1 VIIILLTLAIGLML
15 TLMMLPFGYMAP
27 EWILLINIYWAI
39 ALPSNTKMLL
49 VFVSGFLVDIVLGH
63 PLGIS
68 SLSYVIFIYIILSLY
83 NSLRYMTVPQQMIML
98 FFLLMVKQH
107 FFIWTFYMFG
117 LDINY
122 QTLIIGSFSTAALWP
137 LIYFSLRYARR
148 KWVVNE
154 GI

>member
-1 VIIILLTLAIGLML
+1 MLIILLTLFLGLML
-15 TLMMLPFGYMAP
+15 TIMMLPLGYIAP
-27 EWILLINIYWAI
+27 EWILLINIYWAV

-49 VFVSGFLVDIVLGH
+49 AFVSGFFVDIVLGH

-68 SLSYVIFIYIILSLY
+68 SLSFVIFIYIILSLY
-83 NSLRYMTVPQQMIML
+83 NSLRYMTVPQQMIVL
-98 FFLLMVKQH
+98 FILLIVKQH

-117 LDINY
+117 LDIDY
-122 QTLIIGSFSTAALWP
+122 QTLIISSFVTAALWP

-154 GI
+154 G

>member
-1 VIIILLTLAIGLML
+1 ML
-15 TLMMLPFGYMAP
+15 TLMMLPLGYIAP

-49 VFVSGFLVDIVLGH
+49 AFVSGFFVDIVLGQ

-83 NSLRYMTVPQQMIML
+83 NSLRYMTVPQQMIVI
-98 FFLLMVKQH
+98 FLLLIVKQH
-107 FFIWTFYMFG
+107 FYIWTFYMFG
-117 LDINY
+117 LNIDY
-122 QTLIIGSFSTAALWP
+122 LTLIISTLTTAVLWP
-137 LIYFSLRYARR
+137 FIYFSLRFARR

-154 GI
+154 G

>member
-1 VIIILLTLAIGLML
+1 ML
-15 TLMMLPFGYMAP
+15 TLMMLPLGYIAP

-49 VFVSGFLVDIVLGH
+49 AFVSGFFVDIVLGQ

-98 FFLLMVKQH
+98 FLLLVVKQH

-117 LDINY
+117 LNIDY
-122 QTLIIGSFSTAALWP
+122 QTLILSSLTTAVLWP
-137 LIYFSLRYARR
+137 FDLFLIKGLLEENGLSM
-148 KWVVNE
+148 KDNE
-154 GI
+154 R

>member
-1 VIIILLTLAIGLML
+1 MLIILLTFVIGLML
-15 TLMMLPFGYMAP
+15 TLMMLPFGYIAP

-49 VFVSGFLVDIVLGH
+49 AFVSGFFVDIVLGQ

-83 NSLRYMTVPQQMIML
+83 NSLRYMTIPQQTIML
-98 FFLLMVKQH
+98 FFLLIVKQH

-117 LDINY
+117 LDIDY
-122 QTLIIGSFSTAALWP
+122 QTLIISTLTTATLWP
-137 LIYFSLRYARR
+137 FIYFSLRFARR
-148 KWVVNE
+148 KWVVN
-154 GI
+154 GG